1 MLEGGE
7 NTQAGRIL
15 GLHISSGVEI
25 GRPFGLRAAAP
36 NPKQR
41 GIRNQNA
48 KPSAGAEGEGKGRGK
63 GLTRCAEGGVGRGV
77 SAIPFNS
84 RQQRRIIS
92 LPLRRL

>member
-48 KPSAGAEGEGKGRGK
+48 KPSAGAEAGRGGREGKREGAYQMRRRGGR
-63 GLTRCAEGGVGRGV
+63 
-77 SAIPFNS
+77 
-84 RQQRRIIS
+84 
-92 LPLRRL
+92 